1 MSSTDSVPVGLA
13 KIDVT
18 PVHPIR
24 LSGYGVRRE
33 ETAQVETRLW
43 ARAMAI
49 GADRPAVLIAL
60 ENVGVTEAFT
70 EGIAARLNHQAGVER
85 PRFSLSYSHT
95 HTGPF
100 LTNAA
105 PMLFSTDI
113 PAEHQAHID
122 QYTNDLSDKLVT
134 VSLAA
139 LADRKPGILSYTQ
152 GSAGFAANR
161 RSQVG
166 PVDHVMPLLRVTDPD
181 GQLRALW
188 ASYACHC
195 TTLGGADNFLCGDW
209 AGYAQDAIEQDHP
222 GVVGMVSI
230 GCAADANPYPRH
242 GLDYARQHGTDIAC
256 EVNRLLSGSLRPVS
270 GELDCRLSYID
281 LPFDR
286 LPTRDEWIAKVASG
300 GSGSYHASKW
310 LERLDR
316 GETIPTHQRYPV
328 QTWAFGDDLV
338 IVFLASEVVADFPL
352 RLRRM
357 YDPARL
363 WVGAYN
369 NAFPGYIPSHRV
381 WHEGGYEG
389 GDATIYFGM
398 PARYTDEVEDRVIA
412 AVERLVPDH
421 FRRT

>member
-1 MSSTDSVPVGLA
+1 MSSTNTVPVGLA
-13 KIDVT
+13 KIEVT
-18 PVHPIR
+18 PTHPIR

-33 ETAQVETRLW
+33 ETAVVETRLW

-49 GADRPAVLIAL
+49 GDDRPAVLITL

-70 EGIAARLNHQAGVER
+70 EEIAARLSDQAGIER
-85 PRFSLSYSHT
+85 PRFALSYSHT

-113 PAEHQAHID
+113 PADQQARID
-122 QYTNDLSDKLVT
+122 QYTNVLADKLVA
-134 VSLAA
+134 VSVAA
-139 LADRKPGILSYTQ
+139 LADRKPGVLSYTQ

-161 RSQVG
+161 RGQVG

-181 GQLRALW
+181 RQLRALW

-195 TTLGGADNFLCGDW
+195 TTLGGSDNFLCGDW

-222 GVVGMVSI
+222 GVVGLVSI
-230 GCAADANPYPRH
+230 GCAADANPYPRT
-242 GLDYARQHGTDIAC
+242 GLAYVRQHGADIAS
-256 EVNRLLSGSLRPVS
+256 EVNRLLSGSLRPIS
-270 GELDCRLSYID
+270 GELDCQLTYID
-281 LPFDR
+281 LPFDT
-286 LPTRDEWIAKVASG
+286 LPTRDEWVARAATG

-316 GETIPTHQRYPV
+316 GETVPASQPYPV

-338 IVFLASEVVADFPL
+338 IVFLASEVVADFTL

-357 YDPARL
+357 YDPSRL

-369 NAFPGYIPSHRV
+369 NAFPGYIPSRLV
-381 WHEGGYEG
+381 WQEGGYEG

-398 PARYTDEVEDRVIA
+398 PARYTEDVEDRVIEE
-412 AVERLVPDH
+412 VERQIPEQ
-421 FRRT
+421 FRRA

>member
-1 MSSTDSVPVGLA
+1 MSSANSIPVGLA

-18 PVHPIR
+18 PTHPIR

-49 GADRPAVLIAL
+49 GDDRPTVLIAL

-70 EGIAARLNHQAGVER
+70 EEIAARLKDQAGIER
-85 PRFSLSYSHT
+85 PRFALSYSHT

-105 PMLFSTDI
+105 PMLFSSDI
-113 PAEHQAHID
+113 PTDHQARID
-122 QYTNDLSDKLVT
+122 QYTNDLSDKLVA

-139 LADRKPGILSYTQ
+139 LADRKPGVLSYTQ

-161 RSQVG
+161 RGQVG
-166 PVDHVMPLLRVTDPD
+166 PVDHVMPLLRVAEPD
-181 GQLRALW
+181 GRLRALW

-195 TTLGGADNFLCGDW
+195 TTLGGSANVLCGDW

-222 GVVGMVSI
+222 GVVGLVSI
-230 GCAADANPYPRH
+230 GCAADANPYPRAD
-242 GLDYARQHGTDIAC
+242 LDYARQHGADIAS
-256 EVNRLLSGSLRPVS
+256 EVNRLLSGSLKPVS
-270 GELDCRLSYID
+270 GELDCRFSYID
-281 LPFDR
+281 LPFDT
-286 LPTRDEWIAKVASG
+286 LPTREEWIARAESG

-316 GETIPTHQRYPV
+316 GETIPTSQPYPV

-338 IVFLASEVVADFPL
+338 IVFLASEVVADFTL
-352 RLRRM
+352 RLRRL

-369 NAFPGYIPSHRV
+369 NAFPGYIPSRRV
-381 WHEGGYEG
+381 WQEGGYEG

-398 PARYTDEVEDRVIA
+398 PARYTEEVEDRVIA

-421 FRRT
+421 FRRA